1 MVRNV
6 LEVLVVEKA
15 ENLLKNS
22 KSGFTKMMRDRD
34 IANLSRIYKLLLKSN
49 MERVF
54 LKEFQNYIQAEG
66 EVILGKV
73 NA

>member
-1 MVRNV
+1 M
-6 LEVLVVEKA
+6 EVLVVEKA

-54 LKEFQNYIQAEG
+54 LKEFQNFIQAEG

>member
-1 MVRNV
+1 MKDIVVRNV

-22 KSGFTKMMRDRD
+22 KSGFAKMMKDRD
-34 IANLSRIYKLLLKSN
+34 IMNLSRIYKLLLKSN

-54 LKEFQNYIQAEG
+54 LKEFQNYIQA
-66 EVILGKV
+66 
-73 NA
+73 

>member
-54 LKEFQNYIQAEG
+54 LKEFQNFIQAEG

>member
-1 MVRNV
+1 VVRNV

-22 KSGFTKMMRDRD
+22 KSGFAKMMKDRD
-34 IANLSRIYKLLLKSN
+34 IMNLSRIYKLLLKSN

-54 LKEFQNYIQAEG
+54 LKEFQNYIQA
-66 EVILGKV
+66 
-73 NA
+73 